1 MSERYRVGVDIGGT
15 FTDIVLL
22 GADGTLHTKK
32 ISSSVGN
39 YAQAIVEGL
48 SELFVETGLAGGV
61 IEEIRHGT
69 TVASNAILEH
79 KGARVGLITTKG
91 FRDVLEIRTLRMPK
105 LYDLAWEKPAPLVER
120 YLRQVVDE
128 RVDARGRIERAL
140 DVRDA
145 ERAVDALLA
154 EKVEAIAVC
163 LLNSFANPRHE
174 LMIKEVLERKAPGL
188 KLSVS
193 YEVLPE
199 IKEYERTSTTVI
211 NAYVMPIVASYL
223 RALRLGL
230 DGAGIPAR
238 LLLMQSNGGLTS
250 DQAAAERPMNIIE
263 SGPAGGVVGAQSL
276 ARAKALPKII
286 TFDMGGTTA
295 KASMVEDGE
304 VTRAAEYSVGA
315 GIMTGSRLLTGAG
328 YTLKVPAIDLAEVG
342 AGGGSLV
349 WIDGGGSLQIG
360 PESAGALP
368 GPVCYDKGGE
378 TPTVTDANVVLGYI
392 NPGHL
397 VGGALALNADKARQ
411 AFQDK
416 VASPLGLDLEK
427 AAYGAHLIA
436 ASNMIRAI
444 KSVSTERGR
453 DPREFALFAF
463 GGNGPLFACGMA
475 KSLGMSRVV
484 VPPSA
489 GLFSSFGLLYADVEH
504 HYSRT
509 FRRLLRQADLT
520 EIGRAWGTLAD
531 QARGPTRS
539 RGFRTRGAS
548 ASAGRPRCTTRAR
561 ATSSP
566 CRCRMADRRAHG
578 RPARRGLRSGAR
590 EDLRSPR
597 RQGRAGRV
605 GLDPDRR
612 PGPSPGFRHSRA
624 TEAEPRRAP
633 AAATAPRLFRRRR
646 LDRNP
651 DPAPLGPRG
660 GAAGPDDHRGIRRH
674 LRRAAG
680 RDGEPRFGR
689 QHHDRARLESGS
701 GIHWTAR
708 FQRAHKHER
717 AGSARS
723 NELFTTLARSLFVVP
738 PAPDGRSTACGSAA
752 RCRCGRARSPV
763 SG

>member
-1 MSERYRVGVDIGGT
+1 MSTAKSYRVGVDIGGT

-22 GADGTLHTKK
+22 GVDGTIHTKK
-32 ISSSVGN
+32 ISSSVDN
-39 YAQAIVEGL
+39 YARAIIEGL
-48 SELFVETGLAGGV
+48 IELFTETGLAGSA

-105 LYDLAWEKPAPLVER
+105 LYDLAWEKPAALVDR

-140 DVRDA
+140 DSRDI

-154 EKVEAIAVC
+154 EEVEAIAVC

-174 LMIKEVLERKAPGL
+174 LMIKEVIARKAPDL
-188 KLSVS
+188 RMSIS

-211 NAYVMPIVASYL
+211 NAYVMPIVANYL
-223 RALRLGL
+223 QALRSGL
-230 DGAGIPAR
+230 DKAGVPAR

-250 DQAAAERPMNIIE
+250 DTAAAERPMNIIE
-263 SGPAGGVVGAQSL
+263 SGPAGGVVGAQAL
-276 ARAKALPKII
+276 ARAKRLPKII

-304 VTRAAEYSVGA
+304 VTRASEYSVGA

-368 GPVCYDKGGE
+368 GPVCYDMGGE
-378 TPTVTDANVVLGYI
+378 TPTVTDANIVLGYI
-392 NPGHL
+392 NPKHL
-397 VGGALALNADKARQ
+397 IGGALVLNANKARR
-411 AFQDK
+411 AFEDK
-416 VASPLGLDLEK
+416 VAKPLGLTVEK
-427 AAYGAHLIA
+427 AAYGAHQIA

-444 KSVSTERGR
+444 KSISTERGR

-475 KSLGMSRVV
+475 RALGMSCIV

-509 FRRLLRQADLT
+509 FRRLLRLADLA
-520 EIGRAWGTLAD
+520 EIQRAWEGLAT
-531 QARGPTRS
+531 QATGQLAAEDFAGDRVRLRRS
-539 RGFRTRGAS
+539 AALHYQGQSYELTVPVPDGVIDGAMV
-548 ASAGRPRCTTRAR
+548 T
-561 ATSSP
+561 
-566 CRCRMADRRAHG
+566 H
-578 RPARRGLRSGAR
+578 L
-590 EDLRSPR
+590 E
-597 RQGRAGRV
+597 
-605 GLDPDRR
+605 
-612 PGPSPGFRHSRA
+612 
-624 TEAEPRRAP
+624 EAFGQEHEKTYGHR
-633 AAATAPRLFRRRR
+633 
-646 LDRNP
+646 
-651 DPAPLGPRG
+651 
-660 GAAGPDDHRGIRRH
+660 AGPDEPVELVAIQTVGQGLRQGAAVPDRVRSSRAEPEPPWPRQAFFGGDGNGHAAGWVETPV
-674 LRRAAG
+674 LRRSDLAN
-680 RDGEPRFGR
+680 PRNGPLIVEEY
-689 QHHDRARLESGS
+689 DS
-701 GIHWTAR
+701 TC
-708 FQRAHKHER
+708 
-717 AGSARS
+717 
-723 NELFTTLARSLFVVP
+723 VVP
-738 PAPDGRSTACGSAA
+738 PGATASLDAG
-752 RCRCGRARSPV
+752 GNIV
-763 SG
+763 IVLG